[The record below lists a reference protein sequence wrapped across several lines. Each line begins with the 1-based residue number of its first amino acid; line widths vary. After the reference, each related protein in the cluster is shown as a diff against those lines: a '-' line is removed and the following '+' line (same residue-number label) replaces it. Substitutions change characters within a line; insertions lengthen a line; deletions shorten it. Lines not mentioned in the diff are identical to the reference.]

1 MKKLFIYSAALL
13 ICACQQPYAE
23 VTTNDEK
30 SETIKTL
37 FEKVGEEN
45 IDYLKEI
52 FSDSME
58 FSTAEI
64 NPDLFNLFPAGSTNS
79 MLSEK
84 ISLR

>member
-1 MKKLFIYSAALL
+1 MKKLFIYSVALL
-13 ICACQQPYAE
+13 MCACQQPYAE
-23 VTTNDEK
+23 VTTNDKK
-30 SETIKTL
+30 SENIKTL

-58 FSTAEI
+58 FI

-84 ISLR
+84 ISLW